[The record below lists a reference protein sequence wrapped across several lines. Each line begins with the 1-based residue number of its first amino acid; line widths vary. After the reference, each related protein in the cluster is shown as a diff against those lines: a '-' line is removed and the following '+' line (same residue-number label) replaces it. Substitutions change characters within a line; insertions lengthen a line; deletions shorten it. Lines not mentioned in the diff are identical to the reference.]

1 MKIEQKKKI
10 VEELHVKLMQSK
22 VVILTDYKGLDVGA
36 INDLRRRLEEAEVEY
51 KVVKNTL
58 LKRASEKT
66 DVELIRD
73 SFVGPSAISLSYEDP
88 VAPAKVLKK
97 FSEENQKL
105 EIKGGVMEGRVL
117 DLDAIK
123 ALSDLPSREILL
135 SQVLSAMNAVPTS
148 LVQALSDLPRRLMN
162 VINAIKD
169 QKEAA

>member
-10 VEELHVKLMQSK
+10 VEELHAKLMQSK
-22 VVILTDYKGLDVGA
+22 VVILTDYKGLDVAA

-58 LKRASEKT
+58 LKRASQKT
-66 DVELIRD
+66 DVEVIGD
-73 SFVGPSAISLSYEDP
+73 SFIGPSAIALSYEDP

-105 EIKGGVMEGRVL
+105 EIKGGVMDGRVL

-123 ALSDLPSREILL
+123 ALADLPSREILL
-135 SQVLSAMNAVPTS
+135 SLVLSTMNAVPTS
-148 LVQALSDLPRRLMN
+148 LVRALSDLPRRLMN

>member
-1 MKIEQKKKI
+1 MKIEQKKRI
-10 VEELHVKLMQSK
+10 VEELHAKLMQSK

-66 DVELIRD
+66 DVALIRD
-73 SFVGPSAISLSYEDP
+73 SFAGPSAIALSYEDP

-97 FSEENQKL
+97 FSEENKKL
-105 EIKGGVMEGRVL
+105 EIKGGVMDGRVL

-135 SQVLSAMNAVPTS
+135 SRVLSTMNAVPAS
-148 LVQALSDLPRRLMN
+148 LVQALSDLPRRLVN

>member
-1 MKIEQKKKI
+1 LKIEQKKKI

-73 SFVGPSAISLSYEDP
+73 SFVGPSAIALSYEDP

-105 EIKGGVMEGRVL
+105 EIKGGVMDGRVL

-123 ALSDLPSREILL
+123 ALAGLPSREILL
-135 SQVLSAMNAVPTS
+135 SQVLATMNAVPTS
-148 LVQALSDLPRRLMN
+148 LVRALSDLPRRLMN

>member
-73 SFVGPSAISLSYEDP
+73 SFVGPSAIALSYEDP

-105 EIKGGVMEGRVL
+105 EIKGGVMDGRVL

-123 ALSDLPSREILL
+123 ALAGLPSREILL
-135 SQVLSAMNAVPTS
+135 SQVLATMNAVPTS
-148 LVQALSDLPRRLMN
+148 LVRALSDMPRRLMN

>member
-73 SFVGPSAISLSYEDP
+73 SFVGPSAIALSYEDP

-105 EIKGGVMEGRVL
+105 EIKGGVMDGRVL

-123 ALSDLPSREILL
+123 ALAGLPSREILL
-135 SQVLSAMNAVPTS
+135 SQVLATMNAVPTS
-148 LVQALSDLPRRLMN
+148 LVRALSDLPRRLMN

>member
-36 INDLRRRLEEAEVEY
+36 INDLRRRLEAAEVEY

-73 SFVGPSAISLSYEDP
+73 SFVGPSAIALSYEDP
-88 VAPAKVLKK
+88 VAPAQVLKK

-105 EIKGGVMEGRVL
+105 EIKGGVMDGRVL

-123 ALSDLPSREILL
+123 ALAVLPSMEILL

-148 LVQALSDLPRRLMN
+148 LVRALSDLPKRFMN